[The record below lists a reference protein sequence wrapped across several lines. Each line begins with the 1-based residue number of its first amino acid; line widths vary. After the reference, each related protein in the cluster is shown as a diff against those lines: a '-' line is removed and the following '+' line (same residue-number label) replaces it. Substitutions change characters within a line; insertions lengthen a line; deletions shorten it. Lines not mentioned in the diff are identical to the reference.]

1 MNKDNNFGRLLLLL
15 LLAFGICLGL
25 YYLPD
30 QLFGMKIKKVDLLS
44 DLRIKPE
51 SLSMDSLRMQL
62 EQPDT
67 VRIDSAAVRDSI
79 LKTTGIDS
87 VALALRDSLY
97 KVMYADKGADS
108 LGTRNA
114 REIGRAHV

>member
-51 SLSMDSLRMQL
+51 SLAYA
-62 EQPDT
+62 
-67 VRIDSAAVRDSI
+67 IG
-79 LKTTGIDS
+79 TTGYGPD
-87 VALALRDSLY
+87 RF
-97 KVMYADKGADS
+97 
-108 LGTRNA
+108 
-114 REIGRAHV
+114 GRRA

>member
-44 DLRIKPE
+44 PSKH
-51 SLSMDSLRMQL
+51 
-62 EQPDT
+62 
-67 VRIDSAAVRDSI
+67 RDS
-79 LKTTGIDS
+79 
-87 VALALRDSLY
+87 
-97 KVMYADKGADS
+97 
-108 LGTRNA
+108 
-114 REIGRAHV
+114 

>member
-44 DLRIKPE
+44 DLRIKPVIPVYGF
-51 SLSMDSLRMQL
+51 LC
-62 EQPDT
+62 
-67 VRIDSAAVRDSI
+67 VCNWNNRIRS
-79 LKTTGIDS
+79 G
-87 VALALRDSLY
+87 
-97 KVMYADKGADS
+97 
-108 LGTRNA
+108 
-114 REIGRAHV
+114 

>member
-51 SLSMDSLRMQL
+51 SLSMDSLAYA
-62 EQPDT
+62 
-67 VRIDSAAVRDSI
+67 IG
-79 LKTTGIDS
+79 TTGYGPD
-87 VALALRDSLY
+87 RF
-97 KVMYADKGADS
+97 
-108 LGTRNA
+108 
-114 REIGRAHV
+114 GRRA